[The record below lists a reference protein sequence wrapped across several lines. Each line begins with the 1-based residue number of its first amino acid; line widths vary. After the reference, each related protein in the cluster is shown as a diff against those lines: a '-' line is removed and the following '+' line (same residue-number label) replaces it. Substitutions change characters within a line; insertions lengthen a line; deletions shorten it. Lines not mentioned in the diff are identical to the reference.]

1 MTMRWDGNAERTLRS
16 LADMVPT
23 TLRELASAAARDES
37 ELVASER
44 ESSEVMTEDVVRG
57 WIRTTPPEQ
66 RNGLVAVIDSLGFDV
81 ELFAEDLQ
89 SAEGWDDDGGEDDP
103 EAR

>member
-1 MTMRWDGNAERTLRS
+1 MRWDGNAERTLRA
-16 LADMVPT
+16 LADMVPST
-23 TLRELASAAARDES
+23 VRELASAAARDES

-44 ESSEVMTEDVVRG
+44 ESAEVMTEDVVRG

-89 SAEGWDDDGGEDDP
+89 SAEGWNDDEDGAGDS

>member
-16 LADMVPT
+16 LADMVPA

-44 ESSEVMTEDVVRG
+44 ESREVMTEDVMRG

-89 SAEGWDDDGGEDDP
+89 SAEGWDDDGAEVDP

>member
-1 MTMRWDGNAERTLRS
+1 MTMRWDGDAERTLRS
-16 LADMVPT
+16 LADMVPA

-37 ELVASER
+37 ELVASDR
-44 ESSEVMTEDVVRG
+44 ESDEVMTEDVVRG

-81 ELFAEDLQ
+81 EIFAEDLQ
-89 SAEGWDDDGGEDDP
+89 SADGWDDDGGEDDS

>member
-16 LADMVPT
+16 LADMVPA

-44 ESSEVMTEDVVRG
+44 ESDEVMTEDVVRG

-66 RNGLVAVIDSLGFDV
+66 RNGLVAVIDNLGFDV

-89 SAEGWDDDGGEDDP
+89 SAEGWDDDSGGDDS
-103 EAR
+103 EER

>member
-1 MTMRWDGNAERTLRS
+1 MRWDGNAERTLRA
-16 LADMVPT
+16 LADMVPST
-23 TLRELASAAARDES
+23 VRELASAAARDES

-44 ESSEVMTEDVVRG
+44 ESAEVMTEDVVRG

-89 SAEGWDDDGGEDDP
+89 SAEGWDDDEDGAGDP